1 MVSLF
6 GGGGTD
12 LGTAYAR
19 IRVDLDDLQ
28 SDMRSAQRIFGDGL
42 HRLTPSLQDFG
53 RRITELG
60 STFTQLGAPLL
71 AAGGIGLKAAA
82 DFEVLTRQI
91 SIFGGVAGEEL
102 ERVRQFALKM
112 GADTMFSASDAA
124 TALLDM
130 LKAGMSVEEA
140 MASLEATLNLATAGQ
155 LGLAQASGFVTSA
168 MAQFGLGAADAG
180 RIATALVQAANAS
193 RAEVTDLGLALENV
207 GPIASSF
214 GLSIEDVSAVLAVFS
229 QNGIDG
235 AEAGTQL
242 RSMLLNMT
250 ETTETTQGA
259 WNALGIS
266 MYDANGNV
274 RDFNTVIKELDEKLD
289 ALPLEQQNQ
298 LMRDLGGAYGIM
310 GLTALRSAGGLDDM
324 RRAMGESADAAEVSE
339 GMMGTFTGTI
349 EELRGSLE
357 TLWINTLTPMIEEAL
372 KPFIRQV
379 IELVNGVNEWVIAN
393 PELAQS
399 ITRVLGVVAA
409 LGPALLIIGKV
420 IGLIGA
426 LLNPA
431 GLIITGLTLLY
442 SAFETNFLGI
452 RDLLAPIVET
462 IGAGLSMIGEAIQ
475 FFILDI
481 QEFGLG
487 EAILDLFGRGTL
499 GPEMGQGLFS
509 GILQAFGMTGEA
521 ANAFVDGLFDT
532 FTRIGNFI
540 QTQVL
545 PPLQLFADWF
555 TQTALPAVVSF
566 VTGTVVPAVQGFFE
580 WLGGVWN
587 TISPGL
593 GALFAWFTQT
603 ALPAVVSFIETSVR
617 PTIDNL
623 GKLIGGIWAAVSPAL
638 GSLLAWFQTTGL
650 PIIQRLIDD
659 AMNNFITPLIN
670 LIGAIWERVQPALES
685 VFGWF
690 AGDGDTGLS
699 GISAALDG
707 ALNNFVLPFIETIA
721 NIWHTISEAVGAVLT
736 WFTVE
741 GLPAIDTAINNTR
754 IMFIDPLIAALQG
767 IWEAVR
773 PGIEALR
780 DGINGALGWIDQ
792 NVIAPL
798 RNAFYELQRLIAQI
812 TGQPMPAP
820 PTAAAPP
827 PTPGAQPTVNDP
839 NVTSRGTIGRAR
851 DTIGIVRRA
860 GVSGWRDAGGFG
872 SAGELYMLSARA
884 NQEAYFVP
892 PADGYFM
899 PNFDQLLAQMAQ
911 GGGGPVFENVVV
923 NANNARE
930 GREAADAF
938 MQRIQERYRERA

>member
-1 MVSLF
+1 MVFSA
-6 GGGGTD
+6 GASGVD
-12 LGTAYAR
+12 LGVAYAK
-19 IRVDLDDLQ
+19 IRVDLNDLQ

-42 HRLTPSLQDFG
+42 RSIGPSIQNLGQQISG
-53 RRITELG
+53 LG
-60 STFTQLGAPLL
+60 SALTVVGAPLL

-102 ERVRQFALKM
+102 EKVRAFALRM
-112 GADTMFSASDAA
+112 GAQTMFSASDAA

-130 LKAGMSVEEA
+130 LKAGMSTSEA
-140 MASLEATLNLATAGQ
+140 MASLEATLNLAAAGQ

-266 MYDANGNV
+266 LYDANGNV

-357 TLWINTLTPMIEEAL
+357 TLWINTLTPMIEDAL

-409 LGPALLIIGKV
+409 LGPALFTIGKV

-452 RDLLAPIVET
+452 RDLLGPIVET

-487 EAILDLFGRGTL
+487 EAILDLFGRGTM

-509 GILQAFGMTGEA
+509 GILQAFGMTSEA

-555 TQTALPAVVSF
+555 TQTALPAVVNF
-566 VTGTVVPAVQGFFE
+566 VTGTVVPAVQNFFG
-580 WLGGVWN
+580 WLGQVWN
-587 TISPGL
+587 VVGPAL
-593 GALFAWFTQT
+593 GAIFAWFTQT
-603 ALPAVVSFIETSVR
+603 ALPAVVGFIQTTVQ
-617 PTIDNL
+617 PAIDNFA
-623 GKLIGGIWAAVSPAL
+623 KLIGGIWAAVSPAL
-638 GSLLAWFQTTGL
+638 SSLFAWFQTDGL

-659 AMNNFITPLIN
+659 AMNNFITPLAN
-670 LIGAIWERVQPALES
+670 LISGIWERVQPGLQS
-685 VFGWF
+685 VFDWF
-690 AGDGDTGLS
+690 VETGLPEIGS
-699 GISAALDG
+699 FIDDVMT
-707 ALNNFVLPFIETIA
+707 NTVTPFINTIA
-721 NIWHTISEAVGAVLT
+721 DIWHTISEAVGAVLN

-754 IMFIDPLIAALQG
+754 IMFIDPLIAALQN
-767 IWEAVR
+767 IWESVR

-812 TGQPMPAP
+812 TGQPAPPP
-820 PTAAAPP
+820 PTAAAAP
-827 PTPGAQPTVNDP
+827 PTPGTQPTVNDP